1 MSAQE
6 MRDKGYFDLF
16 GSVYRLLQSSSDWY
30 TIVSEADKICQKYKD
45 TALGTLSNE
54 LIKSVIDELERRRK
68 SA

>member
-16 GSVYRLLQSSSDWY
+16 GSIYRLLQTADTNNWNI
-30 TIVSEADKICQKYKD
+30 IVSEADKICQKYKD
-45 TALGTLSNE
+45 TSLSSLSNE
-54 LIKSVIDELERRRK
+54 LTMSVIKELER